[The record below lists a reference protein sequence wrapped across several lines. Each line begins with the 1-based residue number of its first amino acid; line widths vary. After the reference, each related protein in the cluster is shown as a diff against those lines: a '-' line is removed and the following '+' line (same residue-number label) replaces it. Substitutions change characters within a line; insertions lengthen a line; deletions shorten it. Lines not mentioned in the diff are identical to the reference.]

1 MKGSVRK
8 ENSGRNGGVMV
19 RRGLALLFA
28 GCVLTSALGGCGG
41 DDKKKDESSGSS
53 GLSSMAPISAATPT
67 PQPMAKA
74 IRVEVDD
81 SLNVRQSGSTEANIL
96 GSLQNGDELALLSE
110 TEQNGWYQVSY
121 NGGVGY
127 VSAQYVKV
135 IDVTAER
142 YEQLK
147 AATSATPTPEA
158 TTDPSATID
167 PNTTPDPAATPAPA
181 GNTGTTG
188 TTGNTG
194 SSASS
199 DSEDGE

>member
-8 ENSGRNGGVMV
+8 ENSGRSGSVMV

-28 GCVLTSALGGCGG
+28 GCVLTSALGACGG
-41 DDKKKDESSGSS
+41 DDKDKDNSSGSS
-53 GLSSMAPISAATPT
+53 GLSSIPPISASTPT

-74 IRVEVDD
+74 VRVEVDD

-96 GSLQNGDELALLSE
+96 GSLQNGEELALLSD

-135 IDVTAER
+135 IEVTAER
-142 YEQLK
+142 YNQLK
-147 AATSATPTPEA
+147 AASSATPTPEA
-158 TTDPSATID
+158 TADPSATAD
-167 PNTTPDPAATPAPA
+167 PNATPGPGATQAPA
-181 GNTGTTG
+181 
-188 TTGNTG
+188 GNTG

-199 DSEDGE
+199 DNEDGE